1 MNYSHIA
8 QLGRQAAIEKQAADP
23 APKEYPSSEFGK
35 SPPVFKRR
43 AGTPPLSWPDYSEN
57 PDVVPTVSDNPKYP
71 IIKAHLPPGYTE
83 PKSGIRSENY
93 DAPFLH
99 GYPRND
105 VHPDYRGSQRGL
117 GPLVDSKQY
126 KAPWPLYGHWL
137 DPTPPEGSLKLDVEG
152 DTQFQPKSY
161 DFLKKERKERWEW
174 EQKEEDARASNRS
187 YAAGHGLLPT
197 KSERDKSR
205 REAIESLEEL
215 NRYMREFRNR
225 PDFQPI
231 PRSPESNEKWNNIPL
246 PETPRREQ
254 WPLPKSDPRDEN
266 ILSGYDKILEQQQ
279 LQRLGPLKRPD

>member
-1 MNYSHIA
+1 MGWFNLNKSILMNYSHIA
-8 QLGRQAAIEKQAADP
+8 QLGRQAAMKQAADP

-35 SPPVFKRR
+35 VPPVFKRR

-71 IIKAHLPPGYTE
+71 IIKANLPPGYTD

-105 VHPDYRGSQRGL
+105 IPPAFRGSQRGL
-117 GPLVDSKQY
+117 GPLVDSKQH
-126 KAPWPLYGHWL
+126 KIPWPLYGHWL

-174 EQKEEDARASNRS
+174 EQKEEVADRQFMSPG
-187 YAAGHGLLPT
+187 AAVLVLLVDLAPV
-197 KSERDKSR
+197 D
-205 REAIESLEEL
+205 LELAEVMVQVQVEL
-215 NRYMREFRNR
+215 C
-225 PDFQPI
+225 
-231 PRSPESNEKWNNIPL
+231 
-246 PETPRREQ
+246 
-254 WPLPKSDPRDEN
+254 
-266 ILSGYDKILEQQQ
+266 QQ
-279 LQRLGPLKRPD
+279 LAVLEMKADTLQLKDMVVVEVETQTEEVVTLVEVVAELLKATLMLIVHQ